1 MFETADLEQ
10 MTSRGISLQN
20 IENQINSFKKGFP
33 YVVLESPATVGNGI
47 KRLDHERVRQYVS
60 YFDQRKHVNGICKF
74 VPASGAATRMFKDLF
89 EFKDAFQD
97 SDGPLPFVKW
107 KNDYPSVHMFF
118 QNLKHF
124 AFIDLLR
131 QQIRISGDELDN
143 IMNQEEYV
151 RIIHF
156 LLSPDGLNY
165 ASLPKGL
172 LAFHRYPDEIRT
184 PVEEHLVEGAQYA
197 RDKTDRVTI
206 HFTVSPEHLEG
217 FQQRVRMV
225 KDRMEQQFCVAF
237 EVGYSVQK
245 PSTDTIAVDLSNEPF
260 RNADGNLLFRPA
272 GHGALI
278 GNLNDL
284 DSDLI
289 FIKNIDNIVPDRFK
303 PENNLYKKSLA
314 GCLLTLRDE
323 VFSWLQLLEKGEATE
338 QEIQQ
343 VKLFAEED
351 LCLDLGQLKG
361 MDIKQSQQALFEM
374 LNKPIRVCGMV
385 KNVGEPGGG
394 PFWVSNRDGSIGLQ
408 IVESSQV
415 NMDDPIQKT
424 QFQQA
429 THFNPVDLVCGVRD
443 YKGNKFNLL
452 NYIDHSTGFISIKSK
467 DGRDLKAM
475 ELPGLWNGAMA
486 GWISV
491 FVEVPLITFNPVK
504 TVNDLLRKE
513 HQES

>member
-1 MFETADLEQ
+1 MFKPADLEQ
-10 MTSRGISLQN
+10 MTARGISLQN
-20 IENQINSFKKGFP
+20 IENQINRFKEGFP
-33 YVVLESPATVGNGI
+33 YVILESPATVGNGI
-47 KRLDHERVRQYVS
+47 QRSDRGRVRQFAD
-60 YFDQRKHVNGICKF
+60 YFDQRKSVTGMCKF

-89 EFKDAFQD
+89 EFKTAFMD
-97 SDGPLPFVKW
+97 SDEPLPIVNW
-107 KNDYPSVHMFF
+107 KNDHPAVHTFF
-118 QNLKHF
+118 QNLELF
-124 AFIDLLR
+124 AFFNLLR
-131 QQIRISGDELDN
+131 QQIRDSGVELAHL
-143 IMNQEEYV
+143 MNQENYV
-151 RIIHF
+151 RIIRF

-197 RDKTDRVTI
+197 KDLADRVSI

-217 FQQRVRMV
+217 FQQRVRIV
-225 KDRMEQQFCVAF
+225 KDRLERQFGVVF
-237 EVGYSVQK
+237 DVGFSVQK
-245 PSTDTIAVDLSNEPF
+245 PSTDTIAVDLNNEPF
-260 RNADGNLLFRPA
+260 RNADGSLLFRPA

-278 GNLNDL
+278 ENLNDL

-289 FIKNIDNIVPDRFK
+289 FIKNIDNIVPDRLK

-314 GCLLTLRDE
+314 GCLLALRDE
-323 VFSWLQLLEKGEATE
+323 VFSWLRLLEKGEVSE

-343 VKLFAEED
+343 VKLFAEEQ
-351 LCLDLGQLKG
+351 LCLDLAPIKG
-361 MDIKQSQQALFEM
+361 MDRIQSQQVLFGM

-394 PFWVSNRDGSIGLQ
+394 PFWVSNRDGNVSLQ

-415 NMDDPIQKT
+415 NMADPLQKT

-429 THFNPVDLVCGVRD
+429 THFNPVDLVCGIRD
-443 YKGNKFNLL
+443 YNGMKFNLL
-452 NYIDHSTGFISIKSK
+452 NYIDHSTGFISLKSK

-491 FVEVPLITFNPVK
+491 FVEVPLSTFNPVK

-513 HQES
+513 HQVS